1 MEYFELIKKR
11 HSVRGYKNDEVGKE
25 KLDMILEAARLAPTA
40 VNKQAFKIVVM
51 STNGREEELKSIYNK
66 NWFVEAPLII
76 GICAKLDETWVRRDG
91 KNFSDVDVSI
101 VMDHIIL
108 AATDLGLGTC
118 WVGAFDLEAA
128 KKVLN
133 MGSSWEPVLFTPLGY
148 AKDEKSNKIRKS
160 IEDLVVYK

>member
-11 HSVRGYKNDEVGKE
+11 HSVRGYKSEEVEKE

-51 STNGREEELKSIYNK
+51 STKGHEEELKSIYNK
-66 NWFVEAPLII
+66 NWFVEAPLVL
-76 GICAKLDETWVRRDG
+76 GVCSNVEEAWTRRDG
-91 KNFSDVDVSI
+91 KSFSDVDASI

-108 AATDLGLGTC
+108 AATALGLGTC

-128 KKVLN
+128 KKVLGL
-133 MGSSWEPVLFTPLGY
+133 GSSWEPLVFTPLGY
-148 AKDEKSNKIRKS
+148 AKDDNFKKVRKS
-160 IEDLVVYK
+160 IEDIVIYK